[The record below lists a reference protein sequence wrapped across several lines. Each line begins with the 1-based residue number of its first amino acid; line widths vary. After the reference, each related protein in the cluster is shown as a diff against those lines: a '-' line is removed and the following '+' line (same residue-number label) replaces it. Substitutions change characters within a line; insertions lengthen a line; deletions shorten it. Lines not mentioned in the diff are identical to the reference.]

1 MTITKGERTELRSL
15 IRQRFRVLRAEVVQR
30 QAELEAEL
38 QARVTARFA
47 DEDKAWAD
55 GMYLIE
61 EAARGANRK
70 ANDILRGM
78 KIEGL
83 DLEGKDFTIVVTR
96 DINKPHTA
104 RTNLRREGLARIAA
118 QVKGAMAQ
126 LDRQEVDLLT
136 RLAAGALES
145 DEARAFLGEI
155 PTVSS
160 LVPAV
165 RLLELEQSL
174 REQQ

>member
-1 MTITKGERTELRSL
+1 VITKGERTELRSL

-61 EAARGANRK
+61 EAAREANRK
-70 ANDILRGM
+70 ANDILRDM

-83 DLEGKDFTIVVTR
+83 DLEGKDFAIIVTR
-96 DINKPHTA
+96 DINKPHAA

-174 REQQ
+174 RGES